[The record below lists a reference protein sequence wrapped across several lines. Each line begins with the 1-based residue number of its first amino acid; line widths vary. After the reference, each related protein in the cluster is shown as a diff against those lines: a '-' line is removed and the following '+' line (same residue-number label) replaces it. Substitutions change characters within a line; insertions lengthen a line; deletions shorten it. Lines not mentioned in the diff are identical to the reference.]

1 MYKNNFLFKEIEY
14 NMSALEK
21 SQKDQFNQYLNK
33 DLTLSDND
41 LDEEEVKAIK
51 NAGDGI
57 REYLKMIF
65 INDINKQNS
74 EEEESTNYDQNE
86 LYFVKKPPLIRYKY
100 KIFLHKKRKRTKR
113 KRKKSSNKKRKGM
126 KKETSPKNET
136 QAILKEEDNKTEKVE
151 PIICIEEKDTVSEI
165 ISKQGNIHNN
175 FDEIFFDYL
184 FKKLTKQENKSPEDL
199 DKYINDL
206 GKKNIKDE
214 FKEVLGI
221 SLENEEFNGLL
232 EKTPCKYLDKKIGE
246 LPAIINEGK
255 KRNKITECNKKI
267 IKEIYLIFDIY
278 KIEEEKGKNNS
289 SKNIENKEN
298 SKKILYDIKD
308 KAKEIFKLEPS
319 DEDKK
324 EIYKKTGKKN
334 RLDNLIRVIITRVND
349 NFIEDFNK
357 VNESYK
363 IAKKIRKKKNEN
375 KDKNETE
382 DKNEKE
388 EKNENKKMNKE
399 TNYTYFNSDFSEYVK
414 QCEKEV
420 LKDESKNESE
430 EAKNLIKKKRSEY
443 LHSKV
448 REKRFSLF
456 EKDLDDVIKKYQN
469 SKCRIKTFEFCKSN
483 RKISKDYYQY

>member
-1 MYKNNFLFKEIEY
+1 
-14 NMSALEK
+14 MSALEK

-51 NAGDGI
+51 NAGDGL
-57 REYLKMIF
+57 REYFKMIF
-65 INDINKQNS
+65 INKQNS

-86 LYFVKKPPLIRYKY
+86 LYFVKKPPL
-100 KIFLHKKRKRTKR
+100 
-113 KRKKSSNKKRKGM
+113 
-126 KKETSPKNET
+126 
-136 QAILKEEDNKTEKVE
+136 ILKEEDNKTEKVE

-199 DKYINDL
+199 DKYINALFSDL
-206 GKKNIKDE
+206 EKKNIKDE

-221 SLENEEFNGLL
+221 SLENKEFNELL
-232 EKTPCKYLDKKIGE
+232 EKTPCEYLNKKIKE
-246 LPAIINEGK
+246 LSDIINEGK

-267 IKEIYLIFDIY
+267 IKEIYPIFDNY

-298 SKKILYDIKD
+298 SENKLYDINDIKD

-334 RLDNLIRVIITRVND
+334 RLDNLIRVIMNLTKSQKKSEKR
-349 NFIEDFNK
+349 K
-357 VNESYK
+357 MKPK
-363 IAKKIRKKKNEN
+363 I
-375 KDKNETE
+375 
-382 DKNEKE
+382 
-388 EKNENKKMNKE
+388 KM
-399 TNYTYFNSDFSEYVK
+399 
-414 QCEKEV
+414 
-420 LKDESKNESE
+420 
-430 EAKNLIKKKRSEY
+430 KKKRKMKTKKWTKKQIILILILTFLNMLSNV
-443 LHSKV
+443 K
-448 REKRFSLF
+448 
-456 EKDLDDVIKKYQN
+456 KKY
-469 SKCRIKTFEFCKSN
+469 
-483 RKISKDYYQY
+483 